1 MPVYAY
7 KGVTQSGKTTRG
19 TVSADG
25 LRAARS
31 KMRAN
36 GVFLTEIAESQGA
49 AAARTGAAPSG
60 AASRTA
66 GPTVAGRG
74 LNFEIRLPVRIP
86 AMEMAMATRQLATLV
101 SAGVP
106 LVEALGALVEQTEH
120 KALKGVFS
128 RVRDKVNEGAAL
140 ADALIST
147 GRFDNLYVS
156 MVRAGEASGALDAV
170 LARIADYLEDQVRLN
185 NRVLSILTYPL
196 FMLLFAVVVVGIM
209 VTLVLPQI
217 TELLVS
223 QNLEL
228 PWYTVAVIGSSD
240 LLRGY
245 WWLLLIGFVGLVM
258 AYRAVARSARG
269 RNLLDRFWLRVP
281 VIGRVIRFLAIARF
295 TRTLG
300 SLLAS
305 SVNIVQ
311 ALNIARH
318 VANNSVFA
326 AVADDARESILEGA
340 ALAKPLRQSGQFP
353 PLVTTMVEVGE
364 RSGDLQGMLI
374 RVADTYEEQVET
386 SVSRLT
392 SLLEPVLILLMVG
405 VVGIIIMAVLMPM
418 LQLTESIG

>member
-1 MPVYAY
+1 VPVYAY
-7 KGVTQSGKTTRG
+7 KGVNQAGKPTKG
-19 TVSADG
+19 TVSAEG
-25 LRAARS
+25 VRAARS
-31 KMRAN
+31 QMRAG
-36 GVFLTEIAESQGA
+36 GVFLTEISETA
-49 AAARTGAAPSG
+49 AAATENAGITASG
-60 AASRTA
+60 Q
-66 GPTVAGRG
+66 G
-74 LNFEIRLPVRIP
+74 LNFKINLPTRIP
-86 AMEMAMATRQLATLV
+86 PLEVAMATRQLATLV
-101 SAGVP
+101 GAGVP
-106 LVEALGALVEQTEH
+106 LVASLSALVEQTEH
-120 KALKGVFS
+120 RALKGVFTQ
-128 RVRDKVNEGAAL
+128 VRDRVNEGGSLAEAL
-140 ADALIST
+140 MST

-156 MVRAGEASGALDAV
+156 MIRAGEASGALEAV

-196 FMLLFAVVVVGIM
+196 FMLVFAAVVVGVM

-217 TELLVS
+217 TELLLS

-228 PWYTVAVIGSSD
+228 PWYTAAVIAFSD

-245 WWLLLIGFVGLVM
+245 WWLILIAGGGLV
-258 AYRAVARSARG
+258 ALYRWIYRTERG
-269 RNLLDRFWLRVP
+269 RGVLDRFWLGFP

-318 VANNSVFA
+318 VANNSVFEQA
-326 AVADDARESILEGA
+326 ADDARDSILEGA
-340 ALAKPLRQSGQFP
+340 ALATPLRQSGEFP

-364 RSGDLQGMLI
+364 RSGDLEGMLI
-374 RVADTYEEQVET
+374 KVADTYEEQVET

-392 SLLEPVLILLMVG
+392 SLLEPVLILVMVG
-405 VVGIIIMAVLMPM
+405 IVGIIIMAVLMPM

>member
-1 MPVYAY
+1 VPVYAY
-7 KGVTQSGKTTRG
+7 KGVTQSGKATRG
-19 TVSADG
+19 TVSAEG
-25 LRAARS
+25 LRSARS

-36 GVFLTEIAESQGA
+36 GVFLTEISESQGA
-49 AAARTGAAPSG
+49 VPS
-60 AASRTA
+60 RA
-66 GPTVAGRG
+66 GPAVAGRG
-74 LNFEIRLPVRIP
+74 LHFEISLPVRIP

-217 TELLVS
+217 TELLIS

-245 WWLLLIGFVGLVM
+245 WWLLLLGFVGLVL
-258 AYRAVARSARG
+258 AYRAVGRTVRG
-269 RNLLDRFWLRVP
+269 RNVLDHFWLRVP

-311 ALNIARH
+311 ALTIARH

-326 AVADDARESILEGA
+326 TIADDARESILEGA
-340 ALAKPLRQSGQFP
+340 ALAKPLRHSGQFP

-374 RVADTYEEQVET
+374 KVADTYEEQVET

>member
-7 KGVTQSGKTTRG
+7 KGVTQSGRTTRG

-36 GVFLTEIAESQGA
+36 GIFLTEISESQGA
-49 AAARTGAAPSG
+49 RADRTGEARAAR
-60 AASRTA
+60 
-66 GPTVAGRG
+66 G
-74 LNFEIRLPVRIP
+74 LDLEIKLPVRIP
-86 AMEMAMATRQLATLV
+86 AMERAMATRQLATLV

-106 LVEALGALVEQTEH
+106 LVEALGALVDQTEH
-120 KALKGVFS
+120 KALKGVFA
-128 RVRDKVNEGAAL
+128 RVRDKVNEGASL
-140 ADALIST
+140 ADALVAT

-170 LARIADYLEDQVRLN
+170 LARVADYLEDQVRLN

-223 QNLEL
+223 QDLEL

-245 WWLLLIGFVGLVM
+245 WWLLMLGAVGLVFL
-258 AYRAVARSARG
+258 YRAVARSDRG
-269 RNLLDRFWLRVP
+269 RNLLDRFWLRFP

-311 ALNIARH
+311 ALVIARH

-326 AVADDARESILEGA
+326 AAADDARESILEGA
-340 ALAKPLRQSGQFP
+340 SLATPLRQSGQFP

-374 RVADTYEEQVET
+374 KVADTYEEQVET

-405 VVGIIIMAVLMPM
+405 IVGIII
-418 LQLTESIG
+418 

>member
-36 GVFLTEIAESQGA
+36 GVFLTEIGESQGA
-49 AAARTGAAPSG
+49 APARAGATSRTG
-60 AASRTA
+60 TA
-66 GPTVAGRG
+66 GPTVASRG
-74 LNFEIRLPVRIP
+74 FNFEIKLPTRIP
-86 AMEMAMATRQLATLV
+86 AMEMAMSTRQLATLV

-140 ADALIST
+140 ADALVST

-217 TELLVS
+217 TELLIS

-245 WWLLLIGFVGLVM
+245 WWLLLLGFVGLVL
-258 AYRAVARSARG
+258 AYRAVGRTARG
-269 RNLLDRFWLRVP
+269 RNVLDHFWLRVP

-326 AVADDARESILEGA
+326 AIADDARESILEGA

-374 RVADTYEEQVET
+374 KVADTYEEQVET